1 MVNDAFAAERAL
13 QDAVLAKLCKG
24 ELVAP
29 TRASAM
35 GLTPM
40 IARLEVDIARG
51 RIAGTAL
58 PIVRRWIKEANALI
72 SIGPLLDAGETRR

>member
-13 QDAVLAKLCKG
+13 QDAVAAKLCGG
-24 ELVAP
+24 EFVAP

-51 RIAGTAL
+51 RIAAPAL
-58 PIVRRWIKEANALI
+58 PIVRRWIEEANALV
-72 SIGPLLDAGETRR
+72 GKKGYQHG